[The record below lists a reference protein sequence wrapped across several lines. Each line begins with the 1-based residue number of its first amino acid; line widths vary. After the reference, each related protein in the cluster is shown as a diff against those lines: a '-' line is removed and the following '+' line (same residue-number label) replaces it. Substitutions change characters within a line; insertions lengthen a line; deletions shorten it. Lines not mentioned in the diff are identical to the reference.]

1 MIEEIKDIHEL
12 EEQDKFKNRL
22 NEVIR
27 EINNLEKK
35 LEDFKENFKNRV
47 NETVKKY
54 LEELNKE
61 NEILKSQNEEVEKVK
76 KEKININK
84 FIEAFPEDI
93 KTEVFS
99 EEIENEDIINKL
111 VEILKDIFNKKDNKI
126 EEINKELQNKQ
137 GEIKNLNFNLERANE
152 DLEKFKTKLTTE
164 NEKLVEEIKNKENEI
179 KVLNE
184 KYSEEKAKFE
194 NDIEKLNEEK
204 KDKEKKLKKLI
215 EKYEEI
221 KEERDSMGDLLIARK
236 LYNNYLE
243 MDTRVKTKFEDIL
256 IQKDF
261 ESFVSSGYSISTIDN
276 IWDIIKIEY
285 KNISKEDLE
294 ELKEIFK
301 FFIKQINKRF
311 KEPKYSLIEVDLGEE
326 FDAVTQVDLS
336 QNSRGKIVEFVFYGY
351 GFLKDKDNSNSE
363 DIIDKIIKN
372 PLVLTK

>member
-215 EKYEEI
+215 GKYEEI

>member
-35 LEDFKENFKNRV
+35 LEDFKENFENRV

-137 GEIKNLNFNLERANE
+137 GEIKNLNFNLERANK

-215 EKYEEI
+215 GKYEEI

-236 LYNNYLE
+236 LYSNYLE

>member
-35 LEDFKENFKNRV
+35 LEDFKENFENRV

-184 KYSEEKAKFE
+184 RYSKEKAKFE

-215 EKYEEI
+215 GKYEEI

>member
-215 EKYEEI
+215 GKYEEI

-294 ELKEIFK
+294 ELKEICK

>member
-1 MIEEIKDIHEL
+1 
-12 EEQDKFKNRL
+12 
-22 NEVIR
+22 
-27 EINNLEKK
+27 
-35 LEDFKENFKNRV
+35 
-47 NETVKKY
+47 
-54 LEELNKE
+54 
-61 NEILKSQNEEVEKVK
+61 
-76 KEKININK
+76 
-84 FIEAFPEDI
+84 
-93 KTEVFS
+93 
-99 EEIENEDIINKL
+99 
-111 VEILKDIFNKKDNKI
+111 
-126 EEINKELQNKQ
+126 
-137 GEIKNLNFNLERANE
+137 
-152 DLEKFKTKLTTE
+152 
-164 NEKLVEEIKNKENEI
+164 
-179 KVLNE
+179 
-184 KYSEEKAKFE
+184 
-194 NDIEKLNEEK
+194 
-204 KDKEKKLKKLI
+204 
-215 EKYEEI
+215 
-221 KEERDSMGDLLIARK
+221 MGDLLIARK
-236 LYNNYLE
+236 LYSNYLE

>member
-1 MIEEIKDIHEL
+1 M
-12 EEQDKFKNRL
+12 
-22 NEVIR
+22 
-27 EINNLEKK
+27 
-35 LEDFKENFKNRV
+35 
-47 NETVKKY
+47 
-54 LEELNKE
+54 
-61 NEILKSQNEEVEKVK
+61 K

-137 GEIKNLNFNLERANE
+137 GEIKNLNFNLERANK

-215 EKYEEI
+215 GKYEEI

-236 LYNNYLE
+236 LYSNYLE

>member
-35 LEDFKENFKNRV
+35 LEDFKENFENRV

-137 GEIKNLNFNLERANE
+137 GEIKNLNFNLERANK

-215 EKYEEI
+215 GKYEEI

-236 LYNNYLE
+236 LYSNYLE

-351 GFLKDKDNSNSE
+351 GL
-363 DIIDKIIKN
+363 
-372 PLVLTK
+372 

>member
-35 LEDFKENFKNRV
+35 LEDFKENFENRV

-137 GEIKNLNFNLERANE
+137 GEIKNLNFNLERANK

-215 EKYEEI
+215 GKYEEI

>member
-137 GEIKNLNFNLERANE
+137 GEIKNLNFNLERANK

-215 EKYEEI
+215 GKYEEI

>member
-27 EINNLEKK
+27 EINSLEKK
-35 LEDFKENFKNRV
+35 LEDFKENFENRV
-47 NETVKKY
+47 NKTVKKY

-137 GEIKNLNFNLERANE
+137 GEIKNLNFNLERANK

-215 EKYEEI
+215 GKYEEI

>member
-35 LEDFKENFKNRV
+35 LEDFKENFENRV

-137 GEIKNLNFNLERANE
+137 GEIKNLNFNLERANK

-184 KYSEEKAKFE
+184 KYSEEKAKYE
-194 NDIEKLNEEK
+194 NDIQKLNEEK

-215 EKYEEI
+215 GKYEEI

-236 LYNNYLE
+236 LYSNYLE

>member
-35 LEDFKENFKNRV
+35 LEDFKENFENRV

-99 EEIENEDIINKL
+99 KEIENEDIINKL

-137 GEIKNLNFNLERANE
+137 GEIKNLNFNLERANK

-215 EKYEEI
+215 GKYEEI

>member
-12 EEQDKFKNRL
+12 EEQDKFKNSL

-35 LEDFKENFKNRV
+35 LEDFKENFENRV

-137 GEIKNLNFNLERANE
+137 GEIKNLNFNLERANK

-215 EKYEEI
+215 GKYEEI

-236 LYNNYLE
+236 LYSNYLE

>member
-215 EKYEEI
+215 GKYEEI

-301 FFIKQINKRF
+301 YFIKQINKRF

>member
-35 LEDFKENFKNRV
+35 LEDFKENFENRV

-137 GEIKNLNFNLERANE
+137 GEIKNLNFNLERANK

-215 EKYEEI
+215 GKYEEI

-236 LYNNYLE
+236 LYSNYLE

-256 IQKDF
+256 IQEDF